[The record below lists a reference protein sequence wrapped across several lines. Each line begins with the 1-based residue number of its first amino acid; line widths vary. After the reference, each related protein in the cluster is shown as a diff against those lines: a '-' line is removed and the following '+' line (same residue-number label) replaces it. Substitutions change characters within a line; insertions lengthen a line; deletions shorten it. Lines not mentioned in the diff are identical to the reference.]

1 MSLNFREIHDAMQ
14 MLEREK
20 SIPYQSLIEGLQ
32 VALAAAHKRS
42 IPEERGCRVEVDLR
56 GGEVRIFEFDVD
68 EEGQP
73 VLDDD
78 GNLVHEK
85 RIATKPFGRIE
96 AQTARQVILQRIRE
110 AEREVSVGEYRGKE
124 GDVVT
129 GTVQQADGRFVLLDL
144 GKVEA
149 FMPKAEQSPAEYYRH
164 NQRLRAYIV
173 EIRQG
178 PKGPSIVVSRTH
190 PGLVR
195 KLFEDEVPE
204 IGHGIVEIKAVARE
218 AGARTK
224 VAVSSSDPNV
234 DPVGACVG
242 PRGSRVR
249 AVVDE
254 LSGEKIDLIP
264 WAADAAAFVGN
275 ALSPAKVLEVRID
288 EEANTATC
296 IVPTDQLSLAIGR
309 EGQNARLAA
318 RLTGWRIDIKDP
330 ATAAAEAA
338 APAAAATPTAEPVAE
353 AVSEPVAEPA
363 AAADVASEPE
373 PTASVSAA
381 PEVTDEPAT
390 DGDSA

>member
-1 MSLNFREIHDAMQ
+1 MQ

-32 VALAAAHKRS
+32 IALAAAHKRS
-42 IPEERGCRVEVDLR
+42 IPAERGCRVEVDLR

-78 GNLVHEK
+78 GGLVREK
-85 RIATKPFGRIE
+85 RIATQPFGRIE

-110 AEREVSVGEYRGKE
+110 AEREVNVGEYRGKE

-149 FMPKAEQSPAEYYRH
+149 FMPKAEQAPNEFYRH
-164 NQRLRAYIV
+164 NQRLKAYIV

-195 KLFEDEVPE
+195 KMFEDEVPE
-204 IGHGIVEIKAVARE
+204 INSGIVEIKAIARE

-224 VAVSSSDPNV
+224 VAVWSSDPNV
-234 DPVGACVG
+234 DAIGACVG
-242 PRGSRVR
+242 PRGARVR

-264 WAADAAAFVGN
+264 WAEDPAAFVGN

-288 EEANTATC
+288 ADANTAVC
-296 IVPTDQLSLAIGR
+296 VVPGDQLSLAIGR

-330 ATAAAEAA
+330 DAADEDEVVSAEPTATPNDLGPSEPEGTVVTQGGSEPEGNFEPPAAAAEA
-338 APAAAATPTAEPVAE
+338 TAVETKNEE
-353 AVSEPVAEPA
+353 AGA
-363 AAADVASEPE
+363 
-373 PTASVSAA
+373 
-381 PEVTDEPAT
+381 
-390 DGDSA
+390 